1 MRAFVAALLC
11 CVLSAAAVGA
21 QPLQYARLGDFRL
34 ESGAVVRDCRIGFRT
49 FGTLNAAR
57 SNAVLFLT
65 YFGGTSEQLA
75 PFIPWLGLDKYYVIA
90 VDALGNGVSSS
101 PSNSLRQ
108 PRMRFP
114 QFTVGDMVATEHRVL
129 VQHLGITHVKAVM
142 GISMGGIQT
151 FQWMVAYPDF
161 MDDAI
166 PMLGSP
172 RLAPYSLLHLRLGM
186 DLIME
191 SAAWKGGN
199 YDARDP
205 PAALASTEL
214 ADLLLSTPEYVDTH
228 TDRGQLFARVAA
240 SAAAIVGHDANDKI
254 RQTQA
259 LLRHDVAAAFGGSMA
274 DAAAAVHAKALI
286 VVSQS
291 DHVVTPGPALEFAQL
306 MNARTLV
313 LNDACG
319 HDAIACELAKVA
331 GAIHD
336 LLD

>member
-1 MRAFVAALLC
+1 MRVPVSVVLCCLVAAG
-11 CVLSAAAVGA
+11 VQA
-21 QPLQYARLGDFRL
+21 QTLQYARLGDFRL
-34 ESGAVVRDCRIGFRT
+34 ESGAVIRDCRIGLRT
-49 FGTLNAAR
+49 FGTLNADR
-57 SNAVLFLT
+57 SNVILFLT

-75 PFIPWLGLDKYYVIA
+75 PFVPLLGLDKYYVVA
-90 VDALGNGVSSS
+90 VDALGDGVSAS
-101 PSNSLRQ
+101 PSNSRRQ

-114 QFTVGDMVATEHRVL
+114 QFSVGDMVATEHQVL
-129 VQHLGITHVKAVM
+129 VQHLGITRVKAVM

-151 FQWMVAYPDF
+151 FQWMVKYPDF
-161 MDDAI
+161 MEYAI
-166 PMLGSP
+166 PMLGAP

-186 DLIME
+186 DLIMG
-191 SAAWKGGN
+191 SAAWRGGN
-199 YDARDP
+199 YDAHDP

-228 TDRGQLFARVAA
+228 TERGQLFRRVAA
-240 SAAAIVGHDANDKI
+240 SAASVVGHDANDKI

-259 LLRHDVAAAFGGSMA
+259 LLQHDVAAAFGGSMA
-274 DAAAAVHAKALI
+274 DAAAVVHAKALI

-313 LNDACG
+313 LNDTCG
-319 HDAIACELAKVA
+319 HGAIACELAKVA